1 MGSETV
7 MRNIFR
13 ILILVLII
21 FVSVVLLGVLYSGG
35 VIDFAGILISKP
47 ATLVIALCILI
58 PVYRLLRIPAPFK
71 EAINENSLLFVV
83 CVVLILYFGNYRT
96 LGSSDTI
103 PARYLPL
110 SILREGNFDLD
121 EFSNLHSRASSSGMV
136 YRRNHFISSYPVGA
150 ALLASPFYL
159 PSAIGPMQGNSRF
172 VADLDKMAAAFLVI
186 LSVIVLY
193 FAILQLTT
201 HGMAL
206 LITAV
211 YALATSS
218 FSVSSQALWQHGPAQ
233 LCLTAALYCLVR
245 GSKEPRWIFLA
256 GFPTALAIACRPTD
270 ALLVIP
276 MGLYVLFHQTKKV
289 PGFLLFTLPPILFQI
304 LYNYYYF
311 DNPFHTQWR
320 LDQEGFWTTPFLEG
334 LSGILFSP
342 ARGLFIYSPILLFS
356 FVGIIVCWTKHEF
369 VLLRY
374 LSIGVLANLVLYSRF
389 FMWWG
394 GSTYGPRL
402 LADLLPI
409 LCLFFYPIKDFL
421 AKRNTRIIFIV
432 LTAFSITAHAIGAY
446 TYDPYFSSNLHI
458 NFNSSAAWRW
468 TDNQLVN
475 PVKHVLNLV
484 RIRVLGLPTTKSNP
498 ELFDAEIQIEPSDS
512 ISVQPSKRIWITVHA
527 NNSGKAIW
535 LDGAFNEYGN
545 VTFQMNWYRKDRLLN
560 QFSIRKRL
568 RNQVFP
574 GEAYQFTEKLIAPDR
589 EGNYDLEIVIVMN
602 QSDSQQQEKSIHIPI
617 QVMR

>member
-1 MGSETV
+1 

-13 ILILVLII
+13 VLILVLII
-21 FVSVVLLGVLYSGG
+21 FVSVVLLKVLYSGG
-35 VIDFAGILISKP
+35 VIDFAEIRIPKP
-47 ATLVIALCILI
+47 ATLVIALSILI
-58 PVYRLLRIPAPFK
+58 PVYRLLRIPVPFK
-71 EAINENSLLFVV
+71 EAIKANSLLLVV
-83 CVVLILYFGNYRT
+83 CIALILYFGNYRT

-121 EFSNLHSRASSSGMV
+121 EFTNLHARASSSGMV
-136 YRRNHFISSYPVGA
+136 YRSNHLISSYPVGA

-159 PSAIGPMQGNSRF
+159 PSAMGPMHGNNRF
-172 VADLDKMAAAFLVI
+172 VADLEKIAAAFIVI

-193 FAILQLTT
+193 FAILPLTT
-201 HGMAL
+201 QGMAL
-206 LITAV
+206 LITVV

-233 LCLTAALYCLVR
+233 LCLAAALYCLVR
-245 GSKEPRWIFLA
+245 GLKEPRWNFLA
-256 GFPTALAIACRPTD
+256 GFPAALAIVCRPTD

-276 MGLYVLFHQTKKV
+276 MGLYLLFHQTKKV
-289 PGFLLFTLPPILFQI
+289 PGFLLFSLPPILFQI

-320 LDQEGFWTTPFLEG
+320 LDQEGFWTTPFIEG

-356 FVGIIVCWTKHEF
+356 FIGIIVCWTKHQF

-374 LSIGVLANLVLYSRF
+374 LSIGVLANLLLYSIF

-394 GSTYGPRL
+394 GNTYGPRL

-421 AKRNTRIIFIV
+421 AKRNTRIIFVV

-458 NFNSSAAWRW
+458 NFNSNAAWIW

-475 PVKHVLNLV
+475 PVKHILNIA
-484 RIRVLGLPTTKSNP
+484 RIRVMGLPTTKSNP
-498 ELFDAEIQIEPSDS
+498 ELFDAEIQIEPYSQFQCS
-512 ISVQPSKRIWITVHA
+512 HQNAFGSPYILKIPGKLSGSMAPS
-527 NNSGKAIW
+527 
-535 LDGAFNEYGN
+535 
-545 VTFQMNWYRKDRLLN
+545 MNT
-560 QFSIRKRL
+560 
-568 RNQVFP
+568 
-574 GEAYQFTEKLIAPDR
+574 AT
-589 EGNYDLEIVIVMN
+589 
-602 QSDSQQQEKSIHIPI
+602 
-617 QVMR
+617 